1 MIVIHEKYK
10 KNLKIFYMMISN
22 KRIMNNFIN
31 KLNVYYYKK
40 ILGISWKIRVAQKL
54 TKKKKPYSRTIWL
67 DNFIKKI
74 NVYCYEKLLGVSL
87 IIFYPLI

>member
-54 TKKKKPYSRTIWL
+54 TKKKNHTVERYDWTIL
-67 DNFIKKI
+67 LKK
-74 NVYCYEKLLGVSL
+74 
-87 IIFYPLI
+87 